1 MNNFKFV
8 FTANMLYEIF
18 VTTNTLNLELQNEQM
33 DVVTAFKLSQTTIHH
48 LNRMKE
54 CDFEDLI
61 NTSLNI
67 CKKDQFIINLK

>member
-18 VTTNTLNLELQNEQM
+18 ETTNTLNLELQKEQM

-54 CDFEDLI
+54 CDLQVR
-61 NTSLNI
+61 NCNCKNI
-67 CKKDQFIINLK
+67 RKTIT